1 MTGWVGQAGWAGWTV
16 MAVGMLV
23 FWVAVIY
30 LMAALFRTDR
40 AADPAARPTDS
51 DPLRVLESHFA
62 RGDIDADE
70 FVARRCLLAQT
81 FEAAVGNDRKG
92 HVRE

>member
-1 MTGWVGQAGWAGWTV
+1 MMTGWVSQTGWAGWTV
-16 MAVGMLV
+16 MAVCMLV
-23 FWVAVIY
+23 FWAAVIY

-40 AADPAARPTDS
+40 AGDSARPTDS
-51 DPLRVLESHFA
+51 DPLRMLESRFA

-70 FVARRCLLAQT
+70 FVARRQLLAQT
-81 FEAAVGNDRKG
+81 FETADGDVRKG